1 MSKLTSDIDA
11 LHNRCNTLRR
21 KLGHAQQPAT
31 DVAALKQ
38 QHSRPEAA
46 LMHVRDQ
53 KVAELQLLA
62 LRCCGHSTRH
72 CHGAN
77 APKQPNDHFNLA
89 LLLAV
94 TDCMS
99 QQSSELRGYSQR
111 HEALQRENRALRES
125 AGIAAPSVPSGA
137 ASRAASRPGTAAP
150 HAHAQPSRPPSS
162 LLAARP
168 APAGP
173 GASRPSKTG
182 DEDDAS
188 SEASGRTMAATAAAT
203 MLLGGGRP
211 ASAAASMAEPR
222 RPACMAP
229 PREAFG
235 EAASE
240 APQQRQATRTMHQP
254 HGNATAEHRRA
265 PDRRQTGGA

>member
-1 MSKLTSDIDA
+1 MSAMTKLTSDIDA

-31 DVAALKQ
+31 NVAVLKQ
-38 QHSRPEAA
+38 QNSRPEAA

-72 CHGAN
+72 CYGAN

-94 TDCMS
+94 TECMS

-111 HEALQRENRALRES
+111 HEDLQRENRALREG
-125 AGIAAPSVPSGA
+125 AGIAAPGVPSGA
-137 ASRAASRPGTAAP
+137 ASRAASRPATAMSHARAP
-150 HAHAQPSRPPSS
+150 PSRPSSS

-168 APAGP
+168 APAAP
-173 GASRPSKTG
+173 GASRPSKTA

-188 SEASGRTMAATAAAT
+188 SEASGRTMAATAAEHHRR
-203 MLLGGGRP
+203 GGRSSQSAP
-211 ASAAASMAEPR
+211 AR
-222 RPACMAP
+222 L
-229 PREAFG
+229 
-235 EAASE
+235 
-240 APQQRQATRTMHQP
+240 
-254 HGNATAEHRRA
+254 
-265 PDRRQTGGA
+265 